1 MLDEH
6 ACSRTSKRKANVDRS
21 QECNEEKKSTT
32 AKPALV
38 MNSSDVNNNKEI
50 GNEGNKCSHH

>member
-6 ACSRTSKRKANVDRS
+6 ACSRASKRKANVDKS

-38 MNSSDVNNNKEI
+38 MNSSVNNKEI